1 MGEEKGKSQ
10 YQMILYEGYGC
21 GAYIEIERQRERTE
35 LVQDSAYRWSSHRQ
49 KGATSHIHIWSTV
62 HILGYIARLSQ
73 FGGRVFFSCLWC
85 YYLPSRRCGVQPSN
99 SHDSKKARSA
109 LQ

>member
-1 MGEEKGKSQ
+1 MPDIWASKS
-10 YQMILYEGYGC
+10 LVPSVEHGDR
-21 GAYIEIERQRERTE
+21 AIERKDIIGGANIGERAL
-35 LVQDSAYRWSSHRQ
+35 LVIYIF
-49 KGATSHIHIWSTV
+49 GA

-73 FGGRVFFSCLWC
+73 FGGRGSFSCLWC
-85 YYLPSRRCGVQPSN
+85 YYLLPAFAQPSN